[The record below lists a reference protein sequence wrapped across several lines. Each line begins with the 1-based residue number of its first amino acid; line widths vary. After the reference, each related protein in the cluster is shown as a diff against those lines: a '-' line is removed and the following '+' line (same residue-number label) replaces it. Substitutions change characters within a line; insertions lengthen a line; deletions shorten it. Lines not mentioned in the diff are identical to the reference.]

1 VAKSPPAFTTPA
13 VLRWARET
21 MGLTV
26 QDAAKKMDVA
36 PDKLEAAE
44 AGDAQLTMRQAEKAA
59 KAYDRSTADLFLP
72 EPPQEEPLE
81 AKFRRLPDA
90 PPLPWPPE
98 MYALARRIRE
108 RQDAALEIY
117 ELLEEEPRWQSVGI
131 DYSDDAAVLGA
142 RARARLGVALSAQR
156 SWRDSSGYQPLRE
169 WVDAVESLGVLVMQ
183 DGTVPVDAMRGFAST
198 HAQVPAIVVN
208 TDDDARA
215 RAFTVVHEL
224 GHLLRAD
231 AGRTS
236 RSSDEPWCDDFA
248 GEVMVPATSLRV
260 DFAREAGG
268 RDLLAVVDS
277 LALTYGVTPNAMAV
291 RLSRQRLISA
301 QESAEV
307 IERIQERWRG
317 MTPSAGGGNYYRT
330 TVARLGPSFI
340 RLVFT
345 ALDSQAVSFPVAA
358 GVLGV
363 KVNNFPK
370 LRETMMSR
378 SGTG

>member
-1 VAKSPPAFTTPA
+1 
-13 VLRWARET
+13 

-26 QDAAKKMDVA
+26 EGAAKKIGVS

-44 AGDAQLTMRQAEKAA
+44 AGDRHLTMRQAETAA
-59 KAYDRSTADLFLP
+59 RAYERSTAELFLP
-72 EPPQEEPLE
+72 EAPQEEPLE

-98 MYALARRIRE
+98 MHALARRIRE

-117 ELLEEEPRWQSVGI
+117 ELLEEEPRWQSVGVE
-131 DYSDDAAVLGA
+131 YSDDAAVLGA
-142 RARARLGVALSAQR
+142 RARATLRIDLSEQR
-156 SWRDSSGYQPLRE
+156 SWRDASGYSPLRE

-183 DGTVPVDAMRGFAST
+183 DGKVAVNMMRGFAST

-224 GHLLRAD
+224 GHLLRAE
-231 AGRTS
+231 AGRPP

-248 GEVMVPATSLRV
+248 GEVMVPGPALRV
-260 DFAREAGG
+260 DFARESGG
-268 RDLLAVVDS
+268 RDLLPVVDS

-291 RLSRQRLISA
+291 RLSRQQLVTA
-301 QESAEV
+301 QEAAAV

-378 SGTG
+378 SGLG

>member
-1 VAKSPPAFTTPA
+1 VS
-13 VLRWARET
+13 
-21 MGLTV
+21 
-26 QDAAKKMDVA
+26 

-44 AGDAQLTMRQAEKAA
+44 AGDAYLTMRQAETAA
-59 KAYDRSTADLFLP
+59 KKYERPTADLFLP
-72 EPPQEEPLE
+72 EAPEEEPLE

-90 PPLPWPPE
+90 PPLPWPSE
-98 MYALARRIRE
+98 MHALARRIRE
-108 RQDAALEIY
+108 RQDAAVEIY

-131 DYSDDAAVLGA
+131 DYSDDATVLGA
-142 RARARLGVALSAQR
+142 RARARLGIDLSEQR
-156 SWRDSSGYQPLRE
+156 LWRDTSGYQPLRE

-183 DGTVPVDAMRGFAST
+183 DGTVPVDMMRGFAST

-224 GHLLRAD
+224 GHLLRAE
-231 AGRTS
+231 AGRSS
-236 RSSDEPWCDDFA
+236 RSSDEQWCDDFA
-248 GEVMVPATSLRV
+248 GEVMVPGAALRV
-260 DFAREAGG
+260 DFARESRG
-268 RDLLAVVDS
+268 RDLLAVVDG

-291 RLSRQRLISA
+291 RLSRQHLVSGEDA
-301 QESAEV
+301 AAV

-317 MTPSAGGGNYYRT
+317 MAPTAGGGNYYRT

-378 SGTG
+378 SGLG

>member
-1 VAKSPPAFTTPA
+1 MAQSPPALATPS

-26 QDAAKKMDVA
+26 QSAAKRIVVS
-36 PDKLEAAE
+36 PDKLVAAE
-44 AGDAQLTMRQAEKAA
+44 AGAAHLTMRQAERAA
-59 KAYDRSTADLFLP
+59 KAYERSTADLFLP
-72 EPPQEEPLE
+72 EAPQEEPLE

-98 MYALARRIRE
+98 MHALVRRIRE

-117 ELLEEEPRWQSVGI
+117 ELLEDEPRWQLVGI
-131 DYSDDAAVLGA
+131 DYSDDASVLGA
-142 RARARLGVALSAQR
+142 RARVRLGIDLSEQR
-156 SWRDSSGYQPLRE
+156 SWRDTSGYQPLRE

-183 DGTVPVDAMRGFAST
+183 DGTVPVDMMRGFAST

-224 GHLLRAD
+224 GHLLRAE
-231 AGRTS
+231 AGLSS
-236 RSSDEPWCDDFA
+236 RSSDEQWCDHFA
-248 GEVMVPATSLRV
+248 GEVMVPGAALHV
-260 DFAREAGG
+260 DFARESRG
-268 RDLLAVVDS
+268 RDLLAVVDG
-277 LALTYGVTPNAMAV
+277 LALMYGVTPNAMAV
-291 RLSRQRLISA
+291 RLSRQHLVSGEDA
-301 QESAEV
+301 AAV

-317 MTPSAGGGNYYRT
+317 MAPSAGGGNYYRT

-378 SGTG
+378 SGLG